1 MVIFAEREETEPI
14 QLLEPDPL
22 SPVIMLD
29 AAILNQNQTAG
40 GGGDEGAGA
49 GINDNEGQSVV
60 ACIIR
65 Y

>member
-49 GINDNEGQSVV
+49 VINDNEGQSVV